1 MAIYNFNE
9 QKPKTK
15 KADYQKMVGCILV
28 SASIICL
35 FCLITHL
42 VPFIKSFL
50 LGVGGLFCYPFFIT
64 LMAVGFALV
73 GHKRYV
79 MPKKYGIFLS
89 LSVMFVLCIIQL
101 ILVKNNNLTF
111 WQYLGVCY
119 TQKTTAGGIILGL
132 ITAPVLYILNRLGAY
147 IIFVALSLIFIALTV
162 DYIHYL
168 GKNENLKQAIK
179 LIDNSK
185 QQPMPAKSKLKKRK
199 TANC

>member
-79 MPKKYGIFLS
+79 MPKKYGIFKSS
-89 LSVMFVLCIIQL
+89 LKTPDEVIYEISRNKDKQNQMFYDLLREYQ
-101 ILVKNNNLTF
+101 N
-111 WQYLGVCY
+111 
-119 TQKTTAGGIILGL
+119 GG
-132 ITAPVLYILNRLGAY
+132 
-147 IIFVALSLIFIALTV
+147 
-162 DYIHYL
+162 
-168 GKNENLKQAIK
+168 
-179 LIDNSK
+179 
-185 QQPMPAKSKLKKRK
+185 KKRK
-199 TANC
+199 